1 MEPKVVTVFK
11 MFDKTLVG
19 KLPVD
24 QPEFMALIDRENI
37 ISEEVKKRMNS
48 TNRSKDI
55 RADVIVGEIEK
66 SLPDREKIDK
76 LFVVMKEYNHG
87 LEKLAQ
93 EIENH
98 LDPCMYISVHTQVM
112 YVRMYIQMYIWEKL
126 GYVVTLNIM
135 YVSVKPHHK

>member
-11 MFDKTLVG
+11 KFDKILVK

-24 QPEFMALIDRENI
+24 KPEFMALIDRENI
-37 ISEEVKKRMNS
+37 ISEEAKKRMNS

-76 LFVVMKEYNHG
+76 LFVIMKEYKHG

-98 LDPCMYISVHTQVM
+98 LDPSTYISVHRQVI
-112 YVRMYIQMYIWEKL
+112 YVRMYIRMYVMEFWEKL
-126 GYVVTLNIM
+126 CCHT
-135 YVSVKPHHK
+135 

>member
-1 MEPKVVTVFK
+1 MERKIVTVFDK
-11 MFDKTLVG
+11 FDKILVE

-37 ISEEVKKRMNS
+37 ISEEAKKRMNS

-66 SLPDREKIDK
+66 SLPGREKIDK
-76 LFVVMKEYNHG
+76 LLVIMKEYKHG

-98 LDPCMYISVHTQVM
+98 LDPSTYTYICAYTSYVHM
-112 YVRMYIQMYIWEKL
+112 YVCDGIL
-126 GYVVTLNIM
+126 GKDYVVTLNII
-135 YVSVKPHHK
+135 YVLHS

>member
-1 MEPKVVTVFK
+1 MERKVVTVFK
-11 MFDKTLVG
+11 MFDKDLVK

-37 ISEEVKKRMNS
+37 ISEEARKRMNS

-66 SLPDREKIDK
+66 SLPGCDKIDK
-76 LFVVMKEYNHG
+76 LFVIMKEYKHG

-98 LDPCMYISVHTQVM
+98 LDPSTFTYVYLCIHKLCMYVHM
-112 YVRMYIQMYIWEKL
+112 YVCDGILAK
-126 GYVVTLNIM
+126 GYV
-135 YVSVKPHHK
+135 